1 MTATA
6 TTDSTSDSD
15 ITTGVTEIVSG
26 ADTLTTQRA
35 QTLSLVQQAKV
46 TRANRNAAAASAQY
60 GSGST
65 QASAAQTAAK
75 SAAAISARVAVFH
88 QQAATTAPTVPENG
102 WILHGRLY
110 DSSLQPVAA
119 ASVYLV
125 DSTKAYQS
133 AYGFAYTDDTGYF
146 SLSYAGEANATGNA
160 TGAATSAPT
169 VYLAAANSKAEPVY
183 LGASAVPLTLGAATY
198 QNIALASGTPIG
210 DPPAAI
216 KKIALPPKEDQ
227 ST

>member
-15 ITTGVTEIVSG
+15 ITDGVTDIVGG
-26 ADTLTTQRA
+26 ADTLTVERA
-35 QTLSLVQQAKV
+35 QTLSLVQQARV
-46 TRANRNAAAASAQY
+46 TRANRNAAAAAAQY

-65 QASAAQTAAK
+65 QAGAAQSAAK
-75 SAAAISARVAVFH
+75 SAATLSARVAVFQ
-88 QQAATTAPTVPENG
+88 QQAATTAPAVPENG
-102 WILHGRLY
+102 WALHGRLY
-110 DSSLQPVAA
+110 DSSLQPVSA

-146 SLSYAGEANATGNA
+146 SLSYAGDTNASA
-160 TGAATSAPT
+160 APT
-169 VYLAAANSKAEPVY
+169 VYLAAANAKAEPVY
-183 LGASAVPLTLGAATY
+183 LGTTAAPITIGSATY
-198 QNIALASGTPIG
+198 QNISLATANTPIG

-216 KKIALPPKEDQ
+216 KKIALPPTKDDQ

>member
-15 ITTGVTEIVSG
+15 ITAGVTEIVSG

-35 QTLSLVQQAKV
+35 QTLSRVQQARV
-46 TRANRNAAAASAQY
+46 TRASRNASAAAAQY

-65 QASAAQTAAK
+65 QASAAQAAAK

-102 WILHGRLY
+102 WVLHGRLY
-110 DSSLQPVAA
+110 DSALQPVAA

-146 SLSYAGEANATGNA
+146 SLSYAGNA
-160 TGAATSAPT
+160 GAAAPPT
-169 VYLAAANSKAEPVY
+169 VYLAAANAKAEPVY
-183 LGASAVPLTLGAATY
+183 LGTTAAPITPGAATY
-198 QNIALASGTPIG
+198 QNIGLATANTPIG

-216 KKIALPPKEDQ
+216 KKIALPPTKDDQ

>member
-15 ITTGVTEIVSG
+15 ITAGVTEIVSG
-26 ADTLTTQRA
+26 ADTLTAQRA
-35 QTLSLVQQAKV
+35 QTLSRVQQARV
-46 TRANRNAAAASAQY
+46 TRANRNASAAAAQY

-65 QASAAQTAAK
+65 QASAAQAAAK

-102 WILHGRLY
+102 WVLHGRLY
-110 DSSLQPVAA
+110 DSALQPVAA

-146 SLSYAGEANATGNA
+146 SLSYAGNA
-160 TGAATSAPT
+160 GAAAPPT
-169 VYLAAANSKAEPVY
+169 VYLAAANAKAEPVY
-183 LGASAVPLTLGAATY
+183 LGTTAAPITPGAATY
-198 QNIALASGTPIG
+198 QNIGLATANTPIG

-216 KKIALPPKEDQ
+216 KKIALPPTKDDQ